1 MTDRIDELQGQIKKG
16 IGSLTGNEEM
26 KREGE
31 AQEQAAKVKREVEG
45 AVDQGVGKAQ
55 ESIGKATDDTQTEL
69 EGKARQAEGDIKR
82 TG

>member
-31 AQEQAAKVKREVEG
+31 AQEQAAKVKREAEG
-45 AVDQGVGKAQ
+45 AIDQGVGKVQ
-55 ESIGKATDDTQTEL
+55 EVVGDATDDTRTEL

-82 TG
+82 AG

>member
-26 KREGE
+26 QREGE
-31 AQEQAAKVKREVEG
+31 AQEQAAKLKREAEG

-55 ESIGKATDDTQTEL
+55 ETIGEATDDTQTEL
-69 EGKARQAEGDIKR
+69 EGKVRQAEGDIKR
-82 TG
+82 SG

>member
-31 AQEQAAKVKREVEG
+31 AQEQAAKVKREAEG
-45 AVDQGVGKAQ
+45 AIDQGVGKAQ
-55 ESIGKATDDTQTEL
+55 EVVGDATDDTRTEL

-82 TG
+82 AG